1 MRRPRQ
7 SRRCRRRRQ
16 PVGRRPKPKA
26 NGNRDPT
33 VAAPAAATGP
43 EQVVCTA
50 ARIRSARS
58 HRRHLFGA
66 RTGTQQWAA
75 EAGLRAVATAGA
87 PTGNLL
93 FVTHVFDHYT
103 QLCVQTCKVNFSS
116 EQLGERAVIGTPRNT
131 VHPNSVFYCRKPS
144 FLRRKYLLTTSHGPS
159 YILVPYVASTAA
171 VPTRLGLRPRLLVA
185 KLGITADV
193 LAASA
198 VVVVVVTAVAA
209 AGCPARHRSRR
220 WR

>member
-1 MRRPRQ
+1 M
-7 SRRCRRRRQ
+7 CLI
-16 PVGRRPKPKA
+16 
-26 NGNRDPT
+26 
-33 VAAPAAATGP
+33 
-43 EQVVCTA
+43 TA
-50 ARIRSARS
+50 
-58 HRRHLFGA
+58 
-66 RTGTQQWAA
+66 
-75 EAGLRAVATAGA
+75 
-87 PTGNLL
+87 
-93 FVTHVFDHYT
+93 
-103 QLCVQTCKVNFSS
+103 LCVQTCKLNFSS

-185 KLGITADV
+185 KLGITAV

-220 WR
+220 WRWAKQTFGVRRRRRRRGRVVVQSHRRSKRSNHRIRGVDSPSKRASGHRPLHLASTRRRLPITLV